1 MQIEPIG
8 IDNLYSAM
16 YHKAAGTYLSR
27 WLKWIKEEGEIWAN
41 KCPKCARFV
50 LPPKIVC
57 GYCKVKI
64 EDKEENWVK
73 LRDTGVIVQ
82 CFLISDRE
90 IDRVTKKVVGEPN
103 PNVFI
108 RLDGGDE
115 FTLLGHLLEEGVD
128 LSKIQLGKTRV
139 QAVWTPKEERLGR
152 IRDIRYFRIIE

>member
-1 MQIEPIG
+1 
-8 IDNLYSAM
+8 
-16 YHKAAGTYLSR
+16 
-27 WLKWIKEEGEIWAN
+27 
-41 KCPKCARFV
+41 
-50 LPPKIVC
+50 
-57 GYCKVKI
+57 
-64 EDKEENWVK
+64 VK

-90 IDRVTKKVVGEPN
+90 IDRVTKKVVGDPN

-152 IRDIRYFRIIE
+152 IRDIKYFRIIE